1 LRNVSLR
8 LLLPSLL
15 LLAAFAPSLLEDTA
29 PLEREGDFDR
39 SMQICADCHDGE
51 AELILAGVHADVPR
65 RKAPL
70 PQARDACE
78 SCHGPAFPH
87 ADTQD
92 PGEIT
97 HPAKLSPA
105 AQRKLCERCHAQELA
120 SHGGPLEALLR
131 AGKKCTDC
139 HRIHERKTQRP
150 GALEPRRFV
159 SLHEL
164 RKAARP
170 VGSDTCLSCH
180 ADHAKT
186 TGLHG
191 AFLKRSEGGAP
202 RQGEEAARRQGEVSG
217 QAESQRMPR
226 RTEACESCHG
236 PGSLHVATFGIA
248 GTITSPEHAQD
259 GDASCLRCH
268 DAQRADFARKHAHP
282 HAAPS
287 DLRCASCHREHVAR
301 LPAFQRVQQTDA
313 NCTRCHEAQRGPF
326 RYVHEADPR
335 KGCLACHE
343 PHGSAHAH
351 LLRAEPRALCLSCHQ
366 ELPGDHDQS
375 AGSKYRSCLDCHG
388 QIHGSHKDRYFS
400 K

>member
-164 RKAARP
+164 RKAGSPRRQRHLPQLPRGPREDDGAARGVP
-170 VGSDTCLSCH
+170 EAKRRRGS
-180 ADHAKT
+180 
-186 TGLHG
+186 
-191 AFLKRSEGGAP
+191 AP
-202 RQGEEAARRQGEVSG
+202 RRRSGPPAGRSLRPGRVAAHASANGGLRELPRTRQ
-217 QAESQRMPR
+217 P
-226 RTEACESCHG
+226 AC
-236 PGSLHVATFGIA
+236 
-248 GTITSPEHAQD
+248 
-259 GDASCLRCH
+259 R
-268 DAQRADFARKHAHP
+268 
-282 HAAPS
+282 
-287 DLRCASCHREHVAR
+287 DLRHRGHDHEPGACPGWR
-301 LPAFQRVQQTDA
+301 RELPA
-313 NCTRCHEAQRGPF
+313 
-326 RYVHEADPR
+326 
-335 KGCLACHE
+335 
-343 PHGSAHAH
+343 
-351 LLRAEPRALCLSCHQ
+351 
-366 ELPGDHDQS
+366 LP
-375 AGSKYRSCLDCHG
+375 
-388 QIHGSHKDRYFS
+388 
-400 K
+400 